1 MIDLKIN
8 GTSQTNFILSTP
20 YKDTIDEELDQFNVQ
35 IKSTS
40 RLSFNKYDKVEYK
53 ITQPLGNSTQTLL
66 EKVFALFSCNET
78 WEGDFWLYQITCISP
93 TKILENIIIN
103 GMAET
108 YPSGNLFF
116 QMERVRQKINA
127 QLSYEM
133 ATYPEIVFDSSF
145 TQYSYIGNYG
155 ISDFL
160 WSGQVNAREIFNDM
174 LDKAD
179 SLIIGVDFTT
189 SNGNITQIKI
199 KPIKRELKGTQLINS
214 ANDIENGGLN
224 DVKELV
230 KGITINRNSEY
241 ACGNIISLIKNAICK
256 DNKQS
261 SYLPARNDDLTIDKA
276 ETWHI
281 LTDEPIY
288 SIDKSRGCSVK
299 ILMCFYD
306 YETLAVYSL
315 DGSGQP
321 NDIRGVRTNRSSNDP
336 QYYYGVELDIT
347 NYIVEKDVFDTMP
360 ITEQAK
366 HLYFKRGE
374 KGIYGL
380 YDRYKSGLTGL
391 FSETAMKN
399 IIDDYLNT
407 HFRVGST
414 QGNPTYYVIDNYEL
428 KTPIPFKVV
437 DRQNGIG
444 DEYYTTND
452 FYGYTIKES
461 SGYRVGDIYSL
472 RIQKGIEWII
482 DLFSVNYQP
491 YCDSVVKIEKSTIG
505 SLEANAKNLSMLKN
519 QSDRTI
525 DATKYYDSQQSII
538 NRMGNKEMTIDCM
551 VDLTQTYSQ
560 IKSLWNLGDYFTLGG
575 KDWTITQREFEN
587 YGDDKLKIR
596 YKLSRDFNASN
607 VDIQINRDKRL
618 YGIPLN
624 QYVDRYIL
632 LRAGSFTSLDKIF
645 IRCYDDFTTGSQE
658 TGFCLMETTKIG
670 NGSIENRVARC
681 KDNYACDIERTK
693 VSNTI
698 VNVNLRYTEVNGFL
712 ENVDLWNLSN
722 DSFTERVNITDYS
735 RLPFIPQSDGNNI
748 EVYGGHYNLQGIKK
762 DKMERLIFVYR
773 PM

>member
-1 MIDLKIN
+1 MITLKIN
-8 GTSQTNFILSTP
+8 NVLQTNFILSTP
-20 YKDTIDEELDQFNVQ
+20 YKDTIDEELDQFNFQ
-35 IKSTS
+35 IKSTT

-66 EKVFALFSCNET
+66 EKVFALFSCNESL
-78 WEGDFWLYQITCISP
+78 EGEYWLYQITCISP

-108 YPSGNLFF
+108 YPVSNLFF

-133 ATYPEIVFDSSF
+133 ATYPEIVFDGITIS
-145 TQYSYIGNYG
+145 QYSYISYVG

-179 SLIIGVDFTT
+179 SLVIGKDFTA
-189 SNGNITQIKI
+189 SNGNITQITLKAV
-199 KPIKRELKGTQLINS
+199 KRELKGTQLINS

-241 ACGNIISLIKNAICK
+241 VCGNIISLISNAVCK
-256 DNKQS
+256 DMKQS

-288 SIDKSRGCSVK
+288 SIDKTLGCFVK
-299 ILMCFYD
+299 AIVPSEVEQSTYVSNVVGGNPS
-306 YETLAVYSL
+306 TTAIP
-315 DGSGQP
+315 SGL
-321 NDIRGVRTNRSSNDP
+321 
-336 QYYYGVELDIT
+336 YYGREIDIT
-347 NYIVEKDVFDTMP
+347 DYIVEKSVFDAMSVSD
-360 ITEQAK
+360 QKK

-380 YDRYKSGLTGL
+380 FDLYKSGLNGL
-391 FSETAMKN
+391 YTTTAFYN
-399 IIDDYLNT
+399 IIQDIGNVDGYPQELIHNGVVQIEPLLKWDNT
-407 HFRVGST
+407 HNVW
-414 QGNPTYYVIDNYEL
+414 
-428 KTPIPFKVV
+428 
-437 DRQNGIG
+437 
-444 DEYYTTND
+444 TTNYD
-452 FYGYTIKES
+452 YTIKDGEWKI
-461 SGYRVGDIYSL
+461 GDFYDLNVSNDSTLNNSKSKYSL
-472 RIQKGIEWII
+472 
-482 DLFSVNYQP
+482 FSIKYQP
-491 YCDSVVKIEKSTIG
+491 YCDSVVKIEKATIG

-538 NRMGNKEMTIDCM
+538 NRMGNKEMSLDAI
-551 VDLTQTYSQ
+551 VDLKEDYVKLQ
-560 IKSLWNLGDYFTLGG
+560 SLWDLGDYITLNS

-624 QYVDRYIL
+624 NYVDRYIL
-632 LRAGSFTSLDKIF
+632 LRAGSFDGLDKLF
-645 IRCYDDFTTGSQE
+645 IRCYDDFTTGSE
-658 TGFCLMETTKIG
+658 ESGFCLMETTKIG
-670 NGSIENRVARC
+670 NASIENRVARC

-693 VSNTI
+693 VSSTI
-698 VNVNLRYTEVNGFL
+698 VNVNLRYTDANGFKD
-712 ENVDLWNLSN
+712 NIDLWNLSN
-722 DSFTERVNITDYS
+722 NGFNQYVNITDYS
-735 RLPFIPQSDGNNI
+735 RLPFIPQSDGANI
-748 EVYGGHYNLQGIKK
+748 SVYGGHYALNGIKK
-762 DKMERLIFVYR
+762 DKMERLIFVIR